1 MPVALWLSLSRHKF
15 KWWWFGCEWCIRR
28 QILSMLRFLWKES
41 FLMLCVW
48 SVCILIPCVYIK
60 REHTH
65 VGSSSVAVSKGFY
78 GLFKPNKNSQ
88 RCIFRFKSLQDHR
101 FQNGNHRCWPSHM
114 PEILCIL
121 YSAFGG
127 AKTSK
132 TGPSKS
138 GGMSTVTWPAWNLG
152 CIVHGTHPNISYC
165 RMWHVSELGSLR
177 WQQWQ
182 WSIARY
188 FWQGKGPRIW
198 KFLVTPLCTSILGFQ
213 LLSFLVSAEMIQ
225 LKDFN
230 TQGVQKPNHQS
241 RDPCWTW
248 FSYTE
253 TVQRRALQRN
263 SNM

>member
-1 MPVALWLSLSRHKF
+1 MWVLALWLCRKDSTAFSSQTKTASDAFSDSNPCKITDSKMETIDAGRAICGKF
-15 KWWWFGCEWCIRR
+15 
-28 QILSMLRFLWKES
+28 
-41 FLMLCVW
+41 CVFCTPHLGVPKHQKTAQPNLEECLQW
-48 SVCILIPCVYIK
+48 LDLPGIW
-60 REHTH
+60 
-65 VGSSSVAVSKGFY
+65 AVSFMALTKH
-78 GLFKPNKNSQ
+78 LLLS
-88 RCIFRFKSLQDHR
+88 
-101 FQNGNHRCWPSHM
+101 
-114 PEILCIL
+114 
-121 YSAFGG
+121 
-127 AKTSK
+127 
-132 TGPSKS
+132 
-138 GGMSTVTWPAWNLG
+138 
-152 CIVHGTHPNISYC
+152 
-165 RMWHVSELGSLR
+165 HVSELGSLR

-230 TQGVQKPNHQS
+230 TQVVQKPNHQS

>member
-1 MPVALWLSLSRHKF
+1 MWVLALWLCRKDSTAFSSQTRTASDAFSDSNPCKITDSKMETIDAGRAICRKFCVFCMYFVLRIWGCQNIKNRPNQIWRNVYSDLTCLESGLYRSWHSPKHLLLS
-15 KWWWFGCEWCIRR
+15 
-28 QILSMLRFLWKES
+28 
-41 FLMLCVW
+41 
-48 SVCILIPCVYIK
+48 
-60 REHTH
+60 
-65 VGSSSVAVSKGFY
+65 
-78 GLFKPNKNSQ
+78 
-88 RCIFRFKSLQDHR
+88 
-101 FQNGNHRCWPSHM
+101 
-114 PEILCIL
+114 
-121 YSAFGG
+121 
-127 AKTSK
+127 
-132 TGPSKS
+132 
-138 GGMSTVTWPAWNLG
+138 
-152 CIVHGTHPNISYC
+152 
-165 RMWHVSELGSLR
+165 HVSELGSLR

-230 TQGVQKPNHQS
+230 TQVVQKPNQQS

>member
-1 MPVALWLSLSRHKF
+1 MWVLALWLCRKNSTTFSSQTRTASDAFSDSNPCKITDS
-15 KWWWFGCEWCIRR
+15 KMGTIDAGRAICR
-28 QILSMLRFLWKES
+28 K
-41 FLMLCVW
+41 
-48 SVCILIPCVYIK
+48 CVY
-60 REHTH
+60 
-65 VGSSSVAVSKGFY
+65 S
-78 GLFKPNKNSQ
+78 
-88 RCIFRFKSLQDHR
+88 
-101 FQNGNHRCWPSHM
+101 
-114 PEILCIL
+114 

-132 TGPSKS
+132 TGPTKS

-165 RMWHVSELGSLR
+165 RMWHVCEISSRR
-177 WQQWQ
+177 WQQRQ

-213 LLSFLVSAEMIQ
+213 LLSFLVSPEMLQ

-230 TQGVQKPNHQS
+230 TRSSRSQIDQS